1 MSEQQKNTENINL
14 HESHNE
20 EEIDKPIKDNKIKE
34 LKDIIGLQE
43 NLSVSN
49 EVQMEIGKLINL
61 LDQLEQFKLNLKK
74 SNNIQKF
81 INTVLI
87 DKQENYIAESEK
99 NLENLIEKVY
109 IALNLVVQPNPKI
122 VTCRQIRREIEYK
135 VRKKNNFILGSIFNI
150 YKYFIHST
158 STPIKVICGLLM
170 ALPLYILLPIITVNN
185 IELISSKTYFVGQSI
200 TKGDSSNINNASNEK
215 TTTDNVNTA
224 NNNQIKSDLIDYQ
237 ENIAL
242 IILAGSAGALGSVIS
257 ILTRIKEYD
266 SDKYE
271 DALLPVIIGAFKP
284 IIGASFG
291 ILLLTLISSNTLPI
305 KVDENVPGKK
315 QYFYYSVAFIIGFSE
330 RFARDIVSRAERA
343 FIGDTDNNTSSHIP
357 NQNNSEKDIN

>member
-1 MSEQQKNTENINL
+1 MSEQSK
-14 HESHNE
+14 
-20 EEIDKPIKDNKIKE
+20 DKKIKE
-34 LKDIIGLQE
+34 LKDIIELQD
-43 NLSVSN
+43 NVSVSH
-49 EVQMEIGKLINL
+49 EIQIEIGKLVDL
-61 LDQLEQFKLNLKK
+61 LEKLEQLNLGIKK
-74 SNNIQKF
+74 RNKIQKF
-81 INTVLI
+81 IDNLLI
-87 DKQENYIAESEK
+87 ENPGNYITESEK
-99 NLENLIEKVY
+99 QLENMIQLVY
-109 IALNLVVQPNPKI
+109 VALNLVTQSNPKI
-122 VTCRQIRREIEYK
+122 FTCRQIRRNIEYK
-135 VRKKNNFILGSIFNI
+135 VRKKDNFILGSTLNL

-170 ALPLYILLPIITVNN
+170 ALPLYILLPVVTVNN
-185 IELISSKTYFVGQSI
+185 IELISSKTYFVGKSI
-200 TKGDSSNINNASNEK
+200 TKAESSNINNTSNK
-215 TTTDNVNTA
+215 NSIITADNVNTA
-224 NNNQIKSDLIDYQ
+224 NNNQSKSDLIDYQ
-237 ENIAL
+237 ENLAL